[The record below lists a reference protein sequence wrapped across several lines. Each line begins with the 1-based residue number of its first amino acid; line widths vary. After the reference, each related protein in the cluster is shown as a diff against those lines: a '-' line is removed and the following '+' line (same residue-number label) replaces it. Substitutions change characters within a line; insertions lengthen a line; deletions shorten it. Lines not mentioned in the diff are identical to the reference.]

1 MVVMR
6 SWTPPTDN
14 GDSADDPEAQA
25 TDTLFEG
32 LITGIMG
39 ADVPLVGVEPSD
51 VQGVQRG
58 GLHAG
63 RSIKRRRCG
72 HGRRGVALA
81 LLLAG
86 GQPGHY
92 GIKDSAT
99 DGAVPPIEPVTATTG
114 G

>member
-1 MVVMR
+1 MVVVR

-51 VQGVQRG
+51 VQESNVADYTREGASSVDDVDTTI
-58 GLHAG
+58 G
-63 RSIKRRRCG
+63 RL
-72 HGRRGVALA
+72 ALA

-99 DGAVPPIEPVTATTG
+99 DGAVLPIEPVTTTTG